1 MRTGIDFGPIHAD
14 MLQLRDE
21 AMEVAEALRDIN
33 AELANMKEQIER
45 EEQNDGYEH
54 NEH

>member
-21 AMEVAEALRDIN
+21 AMEVAGALREIN
-33 AELANMKEQIER
+33 AELANMKDKIER
-45 EEQNDGYEH
+45 EERTDECEH
-54 NEH
+54 FE